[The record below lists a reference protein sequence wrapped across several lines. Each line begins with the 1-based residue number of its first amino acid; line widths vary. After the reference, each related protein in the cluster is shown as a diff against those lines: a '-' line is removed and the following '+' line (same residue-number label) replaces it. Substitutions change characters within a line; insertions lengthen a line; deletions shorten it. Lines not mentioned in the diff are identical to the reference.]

1 MAKDGKH
8 FAHHKKSSS
17 EAFLLSIVF
26 LGFVVALLAL
36 FNTCYFCRVGYLKS
50 SIACL
55 VINQKDLNHINH
67 KEGIKPIKES

>member
-26 LGFVVALLAL
+26 LGFVVATLLAL
-36 FNTCYFCRVGYLKS
+36 YNIRYFCRGGYLKS
-50 SIACL
+50 RIACS
-55 VINQKDLNHINH
+55 VINQKDD
-67 KEGIKPIKES
+67 IKP